1 VSQVP
6 LYDALA
12 VDYDRFVNWEGRL
25 SHELPFFASLFERHG
40 VRRVLDAACGTGHH
54 AIALARQGYQVVGTD
69 LSAPMIARAGDNA
82 SAHGVEVKNP
92 GHGPGVLPRKKP
104 VGAAAP
110 KPPQAVEEWLFPV
123 TFAVAGLGGYA
134 ALGQTH
140 DAAICLGNSLPHL
153 LSEPAVEGALADFA
167 AVLRP
172 GGLLVIQ
179 NRNFDRVW
187 TERERFMSPQS
198 FRDAEGEWIFVRFY
212 DFHEASLTFN
222 MLRLQRTTEGWS
234 QDVEST
240 ELRPI
245 FAQDLASAL
254 ATAGFEP
261 VTLYGGYD
269 GSPFDPVDSGDLI
282 AVAVKTA

>member
-1 VSQVP
+1 LSQVP

-25 SHELPFFASLFERHG
+25 SHELPFFRSLFERHS

-54 AIALARQGYQVVGTD
+54 AIALAQQGYQVVGAD
-69 LSAPMIARAGDNA
+69 LSSPMIARASENA
-82 SAHGVEVKNP
+82 SVRGVDA
-92 GHGPGVLPRKKP
+92 R
-104 VGAAAP
+104 
-110 KPPQAVEEWLFPV
+110 
-123 TFAVAGLGGYA
+123 FAVAGLGGHA
-134 ALGQTH
+134 DLGQTY

-153 LSEPAVEGALADFA
+153 LSGPAVAEALADFA

-187 TERERFMSPQS
+187 RERERFMSPQT

-212 DFHEASLTFN
+212 DFHEESLTFN
-222 MLRLQRTTEGWS
+222 MLRLRRTAEGWS

-254 ATAGFEP
+254 TTAGFGP
-261 VTLYGGYD
+261 VTLYGSYD
-269 GSPFDPVDSGDLI
+269 GSPFDPAASGDLV
-282 AVAVKTA
+282 AVAVRTA

>member
-1 VSQVP
+1 MSQVP

-25 SHELPFFASLFERHG
+25 SRELPFFASLFERHG

-54 AIALARQGYQVVGTD
+54 AIALARKGYQVVGAD
-69 LSAPMIARAGDNA
+69 LSAPMIARAEENA
-82 SAHGVEVKNP
+82 SARGVD
-92 GHGPGVLPRKKP
+92 
-104 VGAAAP
+104 A
-110 KPPQAVEEWLFPV
+110 
-123 TFAVAGLGGYA
+123 TFAVAGLGEYA
-134 ALGQTH
+134 ALGQTY
-140 DAAICLGNSLPHL
+140 DAAICLGNSLPHV
-153 LSEPAVEGALADFA
+153 LSGPAVEEALTDVA

-187 TERERFMSPQS
+187 REQERFMPPQT

-222 MLRLQRTTEGWS
+222 MIRLRRTAEGWS

-254 ATAGFEP
+254 ATAGFAP
-261 VTLYGGYD
+261 VTLLGSYD
-269 GSPFDPVDSGDLI
+269 GSPFDPAESGDLI
-282 AVAVKTA
+282 AVAVRTS